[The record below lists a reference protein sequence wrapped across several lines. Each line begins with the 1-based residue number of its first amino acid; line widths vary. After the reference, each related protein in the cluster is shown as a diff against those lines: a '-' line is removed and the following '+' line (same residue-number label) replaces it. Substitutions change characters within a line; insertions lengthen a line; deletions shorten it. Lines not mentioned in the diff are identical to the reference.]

1 MDFKRRF
8 PGGYITPYKLRKLYQ
23 GQKIRKK
30 YLRFTKLPDEPKQ
43 IEIAEKAAVLGR
55 EIRFALSDG
64 FRLVYLDEM
73 MVTKR
78 SLPKSEWSKKNQ
90 NFQLDLS
97 KIDTSAVA
105 TLCAVSREFGVDLI
119 MTFEKSVDRS
129 KFMIFLQALRDK
141 YWTDNIHIVMDNLS
155 VHTSKITRERMDELG
170 FGYSWTPPYSP

>member
-1 MDFKRRF
+1 M
-8 PGGYITPYKLRKLYQ
+8 
-23 GQKIRKK
+23 
-30 YLRFTKLPDEPKQ
+30 
-43 IEIAEKAAVLGR
+43 
-55 EIRFALSDG
+55 
-64 FRLVYLDEM
+64 
-73 MVTKR
+73 
-78 SLPKSEWSKKNQ
+78 
-90 NFQLDLS
+90 S

-141 YWTDNIHIVMDNLS
+141 YWTDNIHLVMDNLS